1 MSLLKI
7 EDLLKTFG
15 GVKAIDKCSFDIKE
29 KMITALIG
37 PNGSGK
43 TTIFNLVSGLIR
55 ADAGKII
62 FDNVDIT
69 NKSPEFI
76 SNLGISRAFQ
86 QSQLFDNLTLKEN
99 LLLAF
104 DNEDTKFFKNLLG
117 INKITKDKKEKI
129 HHYLEMINLE
139 RHIHH
144 LARELSYGQRKLIE
158 LIRAILNPH
167 KLLMLD
173 EPVAGVTPKLRNK
186 ITDILLELKEKG
198 ETILLIEHDMYFT
211 FNIAD
216 RIIVLDKGKTIA
228 EGTPEEIKDNPK
240 VLEAYLGENR

>member
-1 MSLLKI
+1 MNILELRNVSKS
-7 EDLLKTFG
+7 FG
-15 GVKAIDKCSFDIKE
+15 GVKAVDDCSFEIKE

-43 TTIFNLVSGLIR
+43 TTIFNLVSGLLKL
-55 ADAGKII
+55 DAGKII

-86 QSQLFDNLTLKEN
+86 QSQLFDNLTLEEN

-117 INKITKDKKEKI
+117 INKITEDKKEKI
-129 HHYLEMINLE
+129 HHYLKMINLE
-139 RHIHH
+139 RHLHH
-144 LARELSYGQRKLIE
+144 LAREFSYGQRKLIE
-158 LIRAILNPH
+158 LVRAIINPH

-173 EPVAGVTPKLRNK
+173 EPVAGVTPQLRNK

-211 FNIAD
+211 FNVAD
-216 RIIVLDKGKTIA
+216 RIIVLDKGKPIA
-228 EGTPEEIKDNPK
+228 EGKPDEIKDNHK
-240 VLEAYLGENR
+240 VLEAYLGE

>member
-1 MSLLKI
+1 MNILELRNVSKS
-7 EDLLKTFG
+7 FG
-15 GVKAIDKCSFDIKE
+15 GVKAVDDCSFEIKE
-29 KMITALIG
+29 NMITALIG

-43 TTIFNLVSGLIR
+43 TTIFNLVSGLLKL
-55 ADAGKII
+55 DSGKII
-62 FDNVDIT
+62 FDKVDIT

-86 QSQLFDNLTLKEN
+86 QSQLFDNLTLEEN

-117 INKITKDKKEKI
+117 INKITEDKKEKI
-129 HHYLEMINLE
+129 HHYLKMINLE
-139 RHIHH
+139 RHLHH
-144 LARELSYGQRKLIE
+144 LAREFSYGQRKLIE
-158 LIRAILNPH
+158 LVRAIINPH

-173 EPVAGVTPKLRNK
+173 EPVAGVTPQLRNK

-211 FNIAD
+211 FNVAD
-216 RIIVLDKGKTIA
+216 RIIVLDKGKPIA

-240 VLEAYLGENR
+240 VLEAYLGE

>member
-1 MSLLKI
+1 MNILELRNVSKS
-7 EDLLKTFG
+7 FG
-15 GVKAIDKCSFDIKE
+15 GVKAVDDCSFEIKE
-29 KMITALIG
+29 NMITALIG

-43 TTIFNLVSGLIR
+43 TTIFNLVSGLLKL
-55 ADAGKII
+55 DSGKII
-62 FDNVDIT
+62 FDKVDIT

-86 QSQLFDNLTLKEN
+86 QSQLFDNLTLEEN

-117 INKITKDKKEKI
+117 INKITADKKEKI
-129 HHYLEMINLE
+129 HHYLKMINLE
-139 RHIHH
+139 RHLHH
-144 LARELSYGQRKLIE
+144 LAREFSYGQRKLIE
-158 LIRAILNPH
+158 LVRAIINPH

-173 EPVAGVTPKLRNK
+173 EPVAGVTPQLRNK

-211 FNIAD
+211 FNVAD
-216 RIIVLDKGKTIA
+216 RIIVLDKGKPIA
-228 EGTPEEIKDNPK
+228 EGTPDEIKDNPK
-240 VLEAYLGENR
+240 VLEAYLGE

>member
-1 MSLLKI
+1 MNILELRNVSKS
-7 EDLLKTFG
+7 FG
-15 GVKAIDKCSFDIKE
+15 GVKAVDDCSFEIKE
-29 KMITALIG
+29 NMITALIG

-43 TTIFNLVSGLIR
+43 TTIFNLVSGLLKL
-55 ADAGKII
+55 DSGKII
-62 FDNVDIT
+62 FDKVDIT

-86 QSQLFDNLTLKEN
+86 QSQLFDNLTLEEN

-117 INKITKDKKEKI
+117 INKITEEKKEKI
-129 HHYLEMINLE
+129 HYYLKMINLE
-139 RHIHH
+139 RHLHH
-144 LARELSYGQRKLIE
+144 LVREFSYGQRKLIE
-158 LIRAILNPH
+158 LIRAIINPH

-173 EPVAGVTPKLRNK
+173 EPVTGVTPQLRNK

-198 ETILLIEHDMYFT
+198 ETVLLIEHDMYFT
-211 FNIAD
+211 FNVAD
-216 RIIVLDKGKTIA
+216 RIIVLDKGKPIA

-240 VLEAYLGENR
+240 VLEAYLGE

>member
-1 MSLLKI
+1 MNILELRDVSKS
-7 EDLLKTFG
+7 FG
-15 GVKAIDKCSFDIKE
+15 GVKAVDDCSFEIKE
-29 KMITALIG
+29 NMITALIG

-43 TTIFNLVSGLIR
+43 TTIFNLVSGLLKL
-55 ADAGKII
+55 DSGKII
-62 FDNVDIT
+62 FDKVDIT

-86 QSQLFDNLTLKEN
+86 QSQLFDNLTLEEN

-117 INKITKDKKEKI
+117 INKITEDKKEKI
-129 HHYLEMINLE
+129 HHYLKMINLE
-139 RHIHH
+139 RHLHH
-144 LARELSYGQRKLIE
+144 LAREFSYGQRKLIE
-158 LIRAILNPH
+158 LVRAIINPH

-173 EPVAGVTPKLRNK
+173 EPVAGVAPQLRNK

-198 ETILLIEHDMYFT
+198 ETVLLIEHDMYFT
-211 FNIAD
+211 FNVAD
-216 RIIVLDKGKTIA
+216 RIIVLDKGKPIA

-240 VLEAYLGENR
+240 VLEAYLGE

>member
-1 MSLLKI
+1 MSFLKI
-7 EDLLKTFG
+7 NNLSKSFG
-15 GVKAIDKCSFDIKE
+15 GVKAVDDCSFEIKE

-43 TTIFNLVSGLIR
+43 STIFNLVSGLLK
-55 ADAGKII
+55 ADSGKII
-62 FDNVDIT
+62 FDKVDIT

-86 QSQLFDNLTLKEN
+86 QSQLFDNLTLEEN

-117 INKITKDKKEKI
+117 INKITEEKKEKI
-129 HHYLEMINLE
+129 HHYLKMINLE
-139 RHIHH
+139 RHLHH
-144 LARELSYGQRKLIE
+144 LAREFSYGQRKIIE
-158 LIRAILNPH
+158 LVRAIINPH

-173 EPVAGVTPKLRNK
+173 EPVAGVTPQLRNK

-216 RIIVLDKGKTIA
+216 RIIVLDKGRPIA

-240 VLEAYLGENR
+240 VLEAYLGE

>member
-1 MSLLKI
+1 MNILELHNVSKS
-7 EDLLKTFG
+7 FG
-15 GVKAIDKCSFDIKE
+15 GVKAVDDCSFEIKE
-29 KMITALIG
+29 NMITALIG

-43 TTIFNLVSGLIR
+43 TTIFNLASGLLKL
-55 ADAGKII
+55 DSGKII
-62 FDNVDIT
+62 FDKVDIT

-86 QSQLFDNLTLKEN
+86 QSQLFDNLTLEEN

-117 INKITKDKKEKI
+117 INKITEDKKEKI
-129 HHYLEMINLE
+129 HHYLKMINLE
-139 RHIHH
+139 RHLHH
-144 LARELSYGQRKLIE
+144 LAREFSYGQRKLIE
-158 LIRAILNPH
+158 LVRAIINPH

-173 EPVAGVTPKLRNK
+173 EPVAGVTPQLRNK

-216 RIIVLDKGKTIA
+216 RIIVLDKGKPIA
-228 EGTPEEIKDNPK
+228 EGTPEEVKDNPK
-240 VLEAYLGENR
+240 VLEAYLGE

>member
-1 MSLLKI
+1 MAILELHNVSKS
-7 EDLLKTFG
+7 FG
-15 GVKAIDKCSFDIKE
+15 GVKAVDNCSFDLKE
-29 KMITALIG
+29 NMITALIG

-43 TTIFNLVSGLIR
+43 TTIFNLISGLLKL
-55 ADAGKII
+55 DSGKII

-86 QSQLFDNLTLKEN
+86 QSQLFENLTLEEN

-104 DNEDTKFFKNLLG
+104 DNEDTKFFENLLG
-117 INKITKDKKEKI
+117 INKITEEKKEKI
-129 HHYLEMINLE
+129 HHYLKMINLE
-139 RHIHH
+139 RHLHH
-144 LARELSYGQRKLIE
+144 LAREFSYGQRKLIE
-158 LIRAILNPH
+158 LVRAIINPH

-173 EPVAGVTPKLRNK
+173 EPVAGVTPQLRNK

-211 FNIAD
+211 FNVAD
-216 RIIVLDKGKTIA
+216 RIIVLDKGKPIA

-240 VLEAYLGENR
+240 VLEAYLGD

>member
-1 MSLLKI
+1 MNILELRNVSKS
-7 EDLLKTFG
+7 FG
-15 GVKAIDKCSFDIKE
+15 GVKAVDDCSFEIKE

-43 TTIFNLVSGLIR
+43 TTIFNLVSGLLKL
-55 ADAGKII
+55 DSGKII

-86 QSQLFDNLTLKEN
+86 QSQLFDNLTLEEN

-117 INKITKDKKEKI
+117 INKITADKKEKI
-129 HHYLEMINLE
+129 HHYLKMINLE
-139 RHIHH
+139 RHLHH
-144 LARELSYGQRKLIE
+144 LAREFSYGQRKLIE
-158 LIRAILNPH
+158 LIRAIINPH

-173 EPVAGVTPKLRNK
+173 EPVTGVTPQLRNK

-198 ETILLIEHDMYFT
+198 ETVLLIEHDMYFT
-211 FNIAD
+211 FNVAD
-216 RIIVLDKGKTIA
+216 RIIVLDKGKPIA

-240 VLEAYLGENR
+240 VLEAYLGE

>member
-1 MSLLKI
+1 MAILELHNVSKS
-7 EDLLKTFG
+7 FG
-15 GVKAIDKCSFDIKE
+15 GVKAVDDCSFEIKE

-43 TTIFNLVSGLIR
+43 TTIFNLVSGLLKL
-55 ADAGKII
+55 DSGKII
-62 FDNVDIT
+62 FDKVDIT

-86 QSQLFDNLTLKEN
+86 QSQLFDNLTLEEN

-117 INKITKDKKEKI
+117 INKITENKKEKI
-129 HHYLEMINLE
+129 HHYLKMINLE
-139 RHIHH
+139 RHLHH
-144 LARELSYGQRKLIE
+144 LAREFSYGQRKLIE
-158 LIRAILNPH
+158 LVRAIINPH

-173 EPVAGVTPKLRNK
+173 EPVAGVTPQLRNK

-211 FNIAD
+211 FNVAD
-216 RIIVLDKGKTIA
+216 RIIVLDKGKPIA
-228 EGTPEEIKDNPK
+228 EGTPDEIKDNPK
-240 VLEAYLGENR
+240 VLEAYLGE

>member
-1 MSLLKI
+1 MAILELHNVSKS
-7 EDLLKTFG
+7 FG
-15 GVKAIDKCSFDIKE
+15 GVKAVDDCSFEIKE

-43 TTIFNLVSGLIR
+43 TTIFNLVSGLLKL
-55 ADAGKII
+55 DAGKII
-62 FDNVDIT
+62 FDKIDIT

-86 QSQLFDNLTLKEN
+86 QSQLFDNLTLEEN

-117 INKITKDKKEKI
+117 INKITENKKEKI
-129 HHYLEMINLE
+129 HHYLKMINLE
-139 RHIHH
+139 RHLHH
-144 LARELSYGQRKLIE
+144 LAREFSYGQRKLIE
-158 LIRAILNPH
+158 LVRAIINPH

-173 EPVAGVTPKLRNK
+173 EPVAGVTPQLRNK

-211 FNIAD
+211 FNVAD
-216 RIIVLDKGKTIA
+216 RIIVLDKGKPIA
-228 EGTPEEIKDNPK
+228 EGTPDEIKDNPK
-240 VLEAYLGENR
+240 VLEAYLGE

>member
-1 MSLLKI
+1 MAILELHNVSKS
-7 EDLLKTFG
+7 FG
-15 GVKAIDKCSFDIKE
+15 GVKAVDNCSFDLKE
-29 KMITALIG
+29 NMITALIG

-43 TTIFNLVSGLIR
+43 TTIFNLISGLLKL
-55 ADAGKII
+55 DSGKII

-86 QSQLFDNLTLKEN
+86 QSQLFDNLTLEEN

-117 INKITKDKKEKI
+117 INKITEEKKEKI
-129 HHYLEMINLE
+129 HHYLKMINLE
-139 RHIHH
+139 RHLHH
-144 LARELSYGQRKLIE
+144 LAREFSYGQRKLIE
-158 LIRAILNPH
+158 LVRAILNPH

-173 EPVAGVTPKLRNK
+173 EPVAGVTPQLRNK

-211 FNIAD
+211 FNVAD
-216 RIIVLDKGKTIA
+216 RIIVLDKGKPIA
-228 EGTPEEIKDNPK
+228 EGKPEEIKDNPK
-240 VLEAYLGENR
+240 VLEAYLGD

>member
-1 MSLLKI
+1 MAILELHNVSKS
-7 EDLLKTFG
+7 FG
-15 GVKAIDKCSFDIKE
+15 GVKAVDNCSFDLKE
-29 KMITALIG
+29 NMITALIG

-43 TTIFNLVSGLIR
+43 TTIFNLISGLLKL
-55 ADAGKII
+55 DSGKII

-86 QSQLFDNLTLKEN
+86 QSQLFDNLTLEEN

-117 INKITKDKKEKI
+117 INKITEDKKEKI
-129 HHYLEMINLE
+129 HHYLKMVNLE
-139 RHIHH
+139 RHLHH
-144 LARELSYGQRKLIE
+144 LAREFSYGQRKLIE
-158 LIRAILNPH
+158 LVRAIINPH

-173 EPVAGVTPKLRNK
+173 EPVAGVTPQLRNK

-211 FNIAD
+211 FNVAD
-216 RIIVLDKGKTIA
+216 RIIVLDKGKPIA
-228 EGTPEEIKDNPK
+228 EGKPEEIKDNPK
-240 VLEAYLGENR
+240 VLEAYLGD

>member
-1 MSLLKI
+1 MNILELHNVSKS
-7 EDLLKTFG
+7 FG
-15 GVKAIDKCSFDIKE
+15 GVKAVDDCSFEIKE
-29 KMITALIG
+29 NMITALIG

-43 TTIFNLVSGLIR
+43 TTIFNLVSGLLKL
-55 ADAGKII
+55 DSGKII

-86 QSQLFDNLTLKEN
+86 QSQLFDNLTLEEN

-117 INKITKDKKEKI
+117 INKITEDKKEKI
-129 HHYLEMINLE
+129 HHYLKMINLE
-139 RHIHH
+139 RHLHH
-144 LARELSYGQRKLIE
+144 LTSEFSYGQRKLIE
-158 LIRAILNPH
+158 LVRAIINTH
-167 KLLMLD
+167 KLLMID
-173 EPVAGVTPKLRNK
+173 EPVAGVTPQLRNK

-211 FNIAD
+211 FNVAD
-216 RIIVLDKGKTIA
+216 RIIVLDKGKPIA
-228 EGTPEEIKDNPK
+228 EGTPDEIKDNSK
-240 VLEAYLGENR
+240 VLEAYLGE